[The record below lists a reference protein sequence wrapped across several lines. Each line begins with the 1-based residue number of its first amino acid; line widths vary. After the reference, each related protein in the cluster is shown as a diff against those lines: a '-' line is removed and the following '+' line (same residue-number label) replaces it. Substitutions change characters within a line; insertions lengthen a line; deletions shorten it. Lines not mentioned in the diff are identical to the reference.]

1 MKRDQLVIQ
10 SNRKALEEF
19 YPWFEKNLGKID
31 FKGFNKNNIF
41 LVSFEMATNAVLH
54 GNKENS
60 QKKVTI
66 TMVQVEKEII
76 VSILDEG
83 AGVLILPSKKEA
95 KELDYLSE
103 SGRGLKLAVLLSDEI
118 EYNNNAMRIVFK
130 QDNNL

>member
-10 SNRKALEEF
+10 SNRKALEEL

-31 FKGFNKNNIF
+31 FEGFNKNNIF

-66 TMVQVEKEII
+66 TMVQVEKEIV

-118 EYNNNAMRIVFK
+118 EYNNNCMRIIFRK
-130 QDNNL
+130 DNKN